1 MKSKVKLILVGCET
15 KSPFSLLVEMLK
27 GDTVKDFVKNWFDW
41 LHNTE
46 ASCLDNFILY
56 SEETKSLSWN
66 LIELHLGKS
75 RR

>member
-1 MKSKVKLILVGCET
+1 
-15 KSPFSLLVEMLK
+15 MLK

-56 SEETKSLSWN
+56 SEEIKSLSWN
-66 LIELHLGKS
+66 LIELHLDKS